1 MAYTKKEKLSIL
13 SDMIELAKSDKE
25 LKEPELNFIS
35 AVANSLEITNEE
47 VQKLIKTPAEKV
59 VISSESERILQFHRL
74 ILVMNID
81 EQTSIQETTAIKNF
95 GLHMGLPAEGID
107 EVFNRMGDYPNK
119 VMPPKDL
126 IAVFT
131 KFYN

>member
-1 MAYTKKEKLSIL
+1 MAYSKKEKLSLL
-13 SDMIELAKSDKE
+13 SDMIELAKSDKKIDE
-25 LKEPELNFIS
+25 RELNFIL
-35 AVANSLEITNEE
+35 AVANSLGISDAE
-47 VQKLIKTPAEKV
+47 VKGLIKTPAEKV

-81 EQTSIQETTAIKNF
+81 QQTNILETTAIKNF

-107 EVFNRMGDYPNK
+107 EVFNRMDDYPNK
-119 VMPPKDL
+119 IMPPNDL

-131 KFYN
+131 KFHN

>member
-1 MAYTKKEKLSIL
+1 MAYSKKQKLSLL
-13 SDMIELAKSDKE
+13 SDMIELAKSDNN
-25 LKEPELNFIS
+25 LKERELSFIA
-35 AVANSLEITNEE
+35 AVANSLEITDNE
-47 VQKLIKTPAEKV
+47 VQELIKKPAEKV

-81 EQTSIQETTAIKNF
+81 EQTSIHETAAIKNF
-95 GLHMGLPAEGID
+95 GLHMGLPAEAID
-107 EVFNRMGDYPNK
+107 EVFKRMGDYPNK